1 MDYAVVE
8 TGGKQYT
15 VREGELIRVEKLPV
29 EDNAV
34 VELKEVLLV
43 KKGGELKVGNPTVEG
58 ATVVCQVE
66 GTGRA
71 KKIVVFKKKRRKGY
85 TKKQGHRQWFTTLRV
100 KEIKV

>member
-15 VREGELIRVEKLPV
+15 VKEGELIRVEKLDA
-29 EDNAV
+29 EENAT
-34 VELKEVLLV
+34 VELKDVLLV

-58 ATVVCQVE
+58 ATVVCEVA
-66 GTGRA
+66 GSGRA
-71 KKIVVFKKKRRKGY
+71 KKIIVFKKKRRKGY